1 MSNAMAG
8 LDGTIVNT
16 ALPAIIADLHG
27 IQYMGWIVAIFLLTE
42 AVSTPLWSKFGERR
56 GNKLAYILSTFTFG
70 FGGLIQGLAP
80 NMTCFIIARGLMGI
94 GAGGM
99 NTIPFIIY
107 ARIFRNIKR
116 REQIIGIATASFSTA
131 SILGPVLG
139 GWLVDSFSWRWIFF
153 INIPIAIISII
164 LIRIFYQEQFKNK
177 VNVKVDYL
185 GATLLV
191 IGLVLILTG
200 VQLFGQINVIIVT
213 ALLLIGLILIYLF
226 AFIEKKAAD
235 PIIPN
240 RLFKQR
246 RLVLDFLLFI
256 FLWGSQ
262 VAFNVYLPMWAQG
275 LLGLS
280 AFIGG
285 MTQIPGAIFNFV
297 GSEVGPN
304 VQYKIGQYQVVL
316 AGALSFIICF
326 LGLVI
331 RGQATNYPFILVM
344 GAFQGL
350 GIGLSFSILQVAC
363 QSDAEPRDMP
373 AATSFAFLA
382 RILSQT
388 LMSAIYSAILNQAL
402 LKGVIQSHHQITLN
416 MLNKISNA
424 NAAKNLPVPLIG
436 PMRNILFN
444 GIDHIMIAAAALA
457 LIAIVTL
464 IFGGLLKRK
473 TAKEI
478 EK

>member
-1 MSNAMAG
+1 MSNAMTG

-16 ALPAIIADLHG
+16 ALPAIVADLRG

-42 AVSTPLWSKFGERR
+42 ATSTPLWSKFGERK

-70 FGGLIQGLAP
+70 FGGLIQGIAP
-80 NMTCFIIARGLMGI
+80 NMTCFILARGLMGI

-107 ARIFRNIKR
+107 ARIFKNIKR
-116 REQIIGIATASFSTA
+116 REEIIGIATASFSTA

-139 GWLVDSFSWRWIFF
+139 GWLVDEFSWRWIFF
-153 INIPIAIISII
+153 INVPVAIISII
-164 LIRIFYQEQFKNK
+164 LMQIFYQEQLKSK
-177 VNVKVDYL
+177 SKTKVDYL
-185 GATLLV
+185 GASLLV
-191 IGLVLILTG
+191 TGLVLILTG
-200 VQLFGQINVIIVT
+200 VQLFGQVNLIIII
-213 ALLLIGLILIYLF
+213 ALLLLGLFLLF
-226 AFIEKKAAD
+226 VFAKAEKKAAD
-235 PIIPN
+235 PIIPD
-240 RLFKQR
+240 RLFKQKQ
-246 RLVLDFLLFI
+246 LVLDFLLFI

-316 AGALSFIICF
+316 AGALSFIICY

-331 RGQATNYPFILVM
+331 NGQTTTYPFILAM

-363 QSDAEPRDMP
+363 QTDAEPRDMP

-388 LMSAIYSAILNQAL
+388 FMSAIYSSILNQAL
-402 LKGVIQSHHQITLN
+402 LKGVIQSHHEITMS

-424 NAAKNLPVPLIG
+424 SSAKNLPAHLII
-436 PMRNILFN
+436 PMRHILFT
-444 GIDHIMIAAAALA
+444 GIIHIMIAAAVLA
-457 LIAIVTL
+457 LIAILIL

-473 TAKEI
+473 MAKE
-478 EK
+478 

>member
-16 ALPAIIADLHG
+16 ALPAIIANLHG

-42 AVSTPLWSKFGERR
+42 AVSTPLWSKFGERK
-56 GNKLAYILSTFTFG
+56 GNKLAYMLSTFIFG

-80 NMTCFIIARGLMGI
+80 NMICFILARGLMGI

-107 ARIFRNIKR
+107 AHIFKNIKR
-116 REQIIGIATASFSTA
+116 REEVIGIATASFSTA

-139 GWLVDSFSWRWIFF
+139 GWLVDTFSWRWIFF
-153 INIPIAIISII
+153 INIPVAIISIL
-164 LIRIFYQEQFKNK
+164 LIQIFYREK
-177 VNVKVDYL
+177 VSQHANVDVDYL
-185 GATLLV
+185 GSSLLV
-191 IGLVLILTG
+191 LGLVLILSG
-200 VQLFGQINVIIVT
+200 VQLIGQIGLLVVI
-213 ALLLIGLILIYLF
+213 ALLVAGFILILWF
-226 AFIEKKAAD
+226 AQVEKKADD
-235 PIIPN
+235 PIIPG
-240 RLFKQR
+240 RLFKQKQ
-246 RLVLDFLLFI
+246 LVLDFLLFI

-262 VAFNVYLPMWAQG
+262 VAFNVYLPIWAQG

-280 AFIGG
+280 AFVGG

-297 GSEVGPN
+297 GSEIGPN
-304 VQYKIGQYQVVL
+304 VQYKIGNYRVVL
-316 AGALSFIICF
+316 LGSISFIICF

-331 RGQATNYPFILVM
+331 KGQTASYPFLLLM

-388 LMSAIYSAILNQAL
+388 FMSAIYSAILNQAL
-402 LKGVIQSHHQITLN
+402 LKGVVQSHHRITMG
-416 MLNKISNA
+416 MLNKISDA
-424 NAAKNLPVPLIG
+424 NAAKKLSAQLIA
-436 PMRNILFN
+436 PMRKILFS
-444 GIDHIMIAAAALA
+444 GINHIMIAATLLA
-457 LIAIVTL
+457 VVAILIL
-464 IFGGLLKRK
+464 LFGGLLKKQRV
-473 TAKEI
+473 ED
-478 EK
+478 

>member
-42 AVSTPLWSKFGERR
+42 ATSTPLWSKFGERK

-80 NMTCFIIARGLMGI
+80 NMTCFILARGLMGI

-107 ARIFRNIKR
+107 ARLFKNIKR
-116 REQIIGIATASFSTA
+116 REEIIGIATASFSTA

-139 GWLVDSFSWRWIFF
+139 GWLVDEFSWRWIFF
-153 INIPIAIISII
+153 INIPVALISIV
-164 LIRIFYQEQFKNK
+164 LTQIFYQEQIKSRNK
-177 VNVKVDYL
+177 SKVDYA
-185 GATLLV
+185 GASLLV
-191 IGLVLILTG
+191 LGLVLILSG
-200 VQLFGQINVIIVT
+200 VQLLGQINGIIVLV
-213 ALLLIGLILIYLF
+213 LLLLGLVLLF
-226 AFIEKKAAD
+226 LFTRVERKAAD
-235 PIIPN
+235 PIIPD
-240 RLFKQR
+240 RLFKQK

-285 MTQIPGAIFNFV
+285 MTQIPGAIFNFF
-297 GSEVGPN
+297 GSEIGPN
-304 VQYKIGQYQVVL
+304 VQYKIGQYQVAL
-316 AGALSFIICF
+316 AGALSFMICF

-331 RGQATNYPFILVM
+331 RGQATTYPFILIM

-388 LMSAIYSAILNQAL
+388 LMSAIYSTILNQAL
-402 LKGVIQSHHQITLN
+402 LKGVLQSHHRITLN

-424 NAAKNLPVPLIG
+424 SAAKNLPADLIK
-436 PMRNILFN
+436 PMRNILFR
-444 GIDHIMIAAAALA
+444 GIDHIMIAAALLA
-457 LIAIVTL
+457 LIAILIL
-464 IFGGLLKRK
+464 IFGGLLRRKRVQ
-473 TAKEI
+473 E
-478 EK
+478 

>member
-27 IQYMGWIVAIFLLTE
+27 IQYMGWIVAVFLLTE

-56 GNKLAYILSTFTFG
+56 GNKLAYMLSTFTFG

-80 NMTCFIIARGLMGI
+80 NITCFILARGLMGI

-107 ARIFRNIKR
+107 ARIFNNIKR
-116 REQIIGIATASFSTA
+116 REEVIGIATASFSTA

-139 GWLVDSFSWRWIFF
+139 GWLVDTFSWRWIFF
-153 INIPIAIISII
+153 INIPIAVISIL
-164 LIRIFYQEQFKNK
+164 LIQSFYREHVNK
-177 VNVKVDYL
+177 QANAKVDYL
-185 GATLLV
+185 GAGMLV
-191 IGLVLILTG
+191 SGLALILTG
-200 VQLFGQINVIIVT
+200 VQLFGQAKIIIVT
-213 ALLLIGLILIYLF
+213 ALMIIGFLLLF
-226 AFIEKKAAD
+226 LLTFVERIAGD
-235 PIIPN
+235 PIIPG
-240 RLFKQR
+240 RLFKQKQ
-246 RLVLDFLLFI
+246 LVLDFLLFT

-297 GSEVGPN
+297 GSEIGPN
-304 VQYKIGQYQVVL
+304 AQYKIGQYQVVL
-316 AGALSFIICF
+316 MGAISFIVCF
-326 LGLVI
+326 LGLVF
-331 RGQATNYPFILVM
+331 RGQATTYSFILVM

-363 QSDAEPRDMP
+363 QNDAEPRDMP
-373 AATSFAFLA
+373 VATSFAFLA

-388 LMSAIYSAILNQAL
+388 FMSAIYSAILNQAL
-402 LKGVIQSHHQITLN
+402 LRGVLRSHHQITMK

-424 NAAKNLPVPLIG
+424 SSAKGLPQHLIA

-444 GIDHIMIAAAALA
+444 GIDHIMIAAALLA
-457 LIAIVTL
+457 LIAIL
-464 IFGGLLKRK
+464 ILICGGLLKQQK
-473 TAKEI
+473 I